1 MGYRL
6 FSDMTADVS
15 DELMAGMPTV
25 EFVPMQVEVG
35 DESYTYGP
43 EGDLTVEYFYAE
55 QRGGKFAS
63 TSQINPM
70 VYRECFE
77 KALKAGEDVLY
88 LCFSSGMSGTLLQIK
103 PMLHVDEEGKLRV
116 TEKPRG
122 RKQAIRTQIA
132 HMKAGWTPE
141 MGKLVVVGH
150 GDCPEDGE
158 QLKQAVLKEFPDAD
172 IRMAYIGPVIGAHT
186 GPGMLALIYWGNN
199 R

>member
-63 TSQINPM
+63 TSQINPL

-88 LCFSSGMSGTLLQIK
+88 LCFSSGLSGTLQSARLCAQ
-103 PMLHVDEEGKLRV
+103 ELR
-116 TEKPRG
+116 EDYPD
-122 RKQAIRTQIA
+122 RK
-132 HMKAGWTPE
+132 
-141 MGKLVVVGH
+141 VVVM
-150 GDCPEDGE
+150 DTLC
-158 QLKQAVLKEFPDAD
+158 A
-172 IRMAYIGPVIGAHT
+172 
-186 GPGMLALIYWGNN
+186 
-199 R
+199 

>member
-1 MGYRL
+1 MCLEIHAGEWSKMGYRL

-25 EFVPMQVEVG
+25 EFVPMQVKVG

-77 KALKAGEDVLY
+77 KALKAGEDA
-88 LCFSSGMSGTLLQIK
+88 
-103 PMLHVDEEGKLRV
+103 RV
-116 TEKPRG
+116 
-122 RKQAIRTQIA
+122 
-132 HMKAGWTPE
+132 
-141 MGKLVVVGH
+141 
-150 GDCPEDGE
+150 CPFCGE
-158 QLKQAVLKEFPDAD
+158 QVQA
-172 IRMAYIGPVIGAHT
+172 
-186 GPGMLALIYWGNN
+186 
-199 R
+199 